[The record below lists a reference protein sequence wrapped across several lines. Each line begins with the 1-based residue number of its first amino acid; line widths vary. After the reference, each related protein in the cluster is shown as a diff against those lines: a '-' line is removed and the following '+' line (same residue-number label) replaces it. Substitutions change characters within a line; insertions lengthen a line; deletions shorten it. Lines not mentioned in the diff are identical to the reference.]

1 MRRFYHTLFWI
12 LTFVILTLTFGR
24 SYGGLA
30 KSFYFVAFLFPII
43 VGTSYLVTSYLVPR
57 FLLKKAYFKFVLY
70 FIYTLVFSV
79 YLEMLVITLSLIVFA
94 NFEYSELNPKTT
106 DIVFLTVVLYFLV
119 FLNTLVF
126 LIQEYF
132 RGEEKQRELET
143 EKEKLTRG
151 YLVVRSERKNSNL
164 PYDQIEYV
172 ESLGNYVR
180 ILTSEGE
187 PVLTREKISSLKEK
201 LPGSFLRI
209 HRSILVNRDKIQSFS
224 KEMILVNEVELPLSR
239 KYKEEVLRI
248 LMVKNA
254 DQR

>member
-1 MRRFYHTLFWI
+1 MRRFYHSIFWI
-12 LTFVILTLTFGR
+12 LTCVILTLTFGR

-79 YLEMLVITLSLIVFA
+79 YMEMLVMTLSLIVFA
-94 NFEYSELNPKTT
+94 NFQYSELNPKTT
-106 DIVFLTVVLYFLV
+106 DIVFLTVVLYFFV
-119 FLNTLVF
+119 FLNTIIF
-126 LIQEYF
+126 LIREYY
-132 RGEEKQRELET
+132 RGEEKQKELEK
-143 EKEKLTRG
+143 EKEKLTQG

-164 PYDQIEYV
+164 PYDHIQYA

-180 ILTSEGE
+180 IIAAGGKALLTK
-187 PVLTREKISSLKEK
+187 EKISALEER
-201 LPGSFLRI
+201 LPDNFLRI
-209 HRSILVNRDKIQSFS
+209 HRSIIVNRDKIQSFNR
-224 KEMILVNEVELPLSR
+224 ELITVNDVDLPLSR

-248 LMVKNA
+248 L
-254 DQR
+254 QSSL